1 MASIIHIYYKKSIDI
16 LDFLIKYANIIVYSA
31 FSSTRALNQPT
42 ALFVYIA
49 LPSFRLSK
57 RGVYGMHTASGT
69 NFTFILFI

>member
-1 MASIIHIYYKKSIDI
+1 MPSIIHIYYEKSIDI
-16 LDFLIKYANIIVYSA
+16 LDFSIKYASITVYSA
-31 FSSTRALNQPT
+31 FSSTRALNQPP

-49 LPSFRLSK
+49 LPSFRSST